1 MYVLWLFGQGG
12 KRWMPDGICLP
23 LSVLILQCLNK
34 ASMGFSV
41 RKEVGLKSWGDPEG
55 KRGL

>member
-1 MYVLWLFGQGG
+1 
-12 KRWMPDGICLP
+12 MPDGICLP